1 MNNKNINSVKK
12 KCVSFYAIG
21 ESLNF
26 LLWHQVL
33 WLDENWN
40 YVAYKIRESLWLVE
54 NWSRSEFF
62 SRVEVWETLLWH
74 WWCVS
79 AGDDPSS
86 RSDSL
91 WLLGRGDCLL
101 FLHFPVNIYNKH
113 KLQDRSPQK
122 SNTWENTTQKS
133 SLIVLTHNIWK
144 QTCEV
149 RRVGEFLIGTDR
161 GVGGSWGVGGL
172 ICQRR
177 LWIWHHAFVISVS
190 SAPLGR
196 LSKLNEGKIN
206 IKILTIIF

>member
-1 MNNKNINSVKK
+1 MLRIKSENPCDWLKIEADQNSSHELKFERLYYGTDDACQQVMTPRHGLIH
-12 KCVSFYAIG
+12 CDYWVVVTVSSF
-21 ESLNF
+21 STSQLTSTTSTNF
-26 LLWHQVL
+26 WIEAL
-33 WLDENWN
+33 
-40 YVAYKIRESLWLVE
+40 K
-54 NWSRSEFF
+54 
-62 SRVEVWETLLWH
+62 
-74 WWCVS
+74 
-79 AGDDPSS
+79 
-86 RSDSL
+86 
-91 WLLGRGDCLL
+91 
-101 FLHFPVNIYNKH
+101 
-113 KLQDRSPQK
+113 K